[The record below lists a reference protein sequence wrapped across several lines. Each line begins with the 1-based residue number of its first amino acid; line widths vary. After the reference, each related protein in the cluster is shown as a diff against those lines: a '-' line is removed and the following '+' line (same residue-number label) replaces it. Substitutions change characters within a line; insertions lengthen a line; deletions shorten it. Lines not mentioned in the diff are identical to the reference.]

1 MKVQI
6 TFDKA
11 ETAQA
16 YLSAPDYYNAL
27 SEVYDALRHEVRYE
41 GLPLTLESFYSDV
54 FFKILS
60 NNGIVDITDY
70 PDFSD
75 DVS

>member
-27 SEVYDALRHEVRYE
+27 SEVYDALRHEYKYAEVKLSLDEFYE
-41 GLPLTLESFYSDV
+41 EV

>member
-27 SEVYDALRHEVRYE
+27 SDIHNALRNEYK
-41 GLPLTLESFYSDV
+41 YSENPMSLDV
-54 FFKILS
+54 FYDDVLFTVLS
-60 NNGIVDITDY
+60 NNGIVDICDY

>member
-27 SEVYDALRHEVRYE
+27 SDIYNALRNEYKYSEKPMPLDEFYE
-41 GLPLTLESFYSDV
+41 EL
-54 FFKILS
+54 FFEILS
-60 NNGIVDITDY
+60 DNGIVDITDY